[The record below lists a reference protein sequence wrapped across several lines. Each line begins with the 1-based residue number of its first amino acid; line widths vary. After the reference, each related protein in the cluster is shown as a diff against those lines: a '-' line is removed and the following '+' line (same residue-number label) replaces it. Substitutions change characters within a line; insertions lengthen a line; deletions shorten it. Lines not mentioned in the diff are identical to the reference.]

1 MSRDAVQRGRGTG
14 LWSDA
19 RWLAW
24 RDIRGAWVSFAATAF
39 AASLVGA
46 FAGTLLNGV
55 FFVVRDG
62 SGESPDVGMNSFML
76 DLWFLFLVPL
86 FITQN
91 VLLNREYASY
101 WRTDY
106 LSKRLHF
113 LRSLPIEVRELVA
126 GRVLVLLFSVLVLA
140 PFFFAPLYL
149 VSDLEGE
156 PAGLGFGGHLWFALV
171 WVGYSLAF
179 GGANLY
185 GWLAVSGRT
194 SLWIALA
201 ATPAAFLA
209 VALLDWWFG
218 IPVVMS
224 TLELSRTRG
233 PLVAVFALAVGSVG
247 LFLWARLMERRLRRR
262 DLSA

>member
-1 MSRDAVQRGRGTG
+1 MS
-14 LWSDA
+14 
-19 RWLAW
+19 
-24 RDIRGAWVSFAATAF
+24 FPATAF
-39 AASLVGA
+39 VVLLVGA
-46 FAGTLLNGV
+46 FAGALLNGV

-62 SGESPDVGMNSFML
+62 SGESLDVKMNSFML
-76 DLWFLFLVPL
+76 DAWFLFLVPL

-91 VLLNREYASY
+91 VLFNRDYASY

-113 LRSLPIEVRELVA
+113 LRSMPIEVRELVA
-126 GRVLVLLFSVLVLA
+126 SRVLILLFSVLILA
-140 PFFFAPLYL
+140 PCFFAPLYL

-156 PAGLGFGGHLWFALV
+156 PAGLGFSGHLWFALV
-171 WVGYSLAF
+171 WVGYSLAL

-201 ATPAAFLA
+201 ATPAAIL
-209 VALLDWWFG
+209 VVVLLNWWVG
-218 IPVVMS
+218 VPVVMT
-224 TLELSRTRG
+224 TLELSRTHG
-233 PLVAVFALAVGSVG
+233 PLLAVFALAVGFVG